1 MNCCNEYEGTC
12 TQGRD
17 CPIRKQR
24 MKEVNDAYTNGL
36 KDAQL
41 NDPIDDLADT
51 FKGLLTAMAVVL
63 VAWIAFLLLWGK

>member
-1 MNCCNEYEGTC
+1 MTECCNDFGNC

-24 MKEVNDAYTNGL
+24 AKEVNDAYINGYN
-36 KDAQL
+36 DAHL

-51 FKGLLTAMAVVL
+51 FKGLIAWLAVALCV
-63 VAWIAFLLLWGK
+63 WIVCLLIWGK

>member
-1 MNCCNEYEGTC
+1 MNCCDANGDC

-24 MKEVNDAYTNGL
+24 LKEINDAYANGF

-41 NDPIDDLADT
+41 NDPLDDIADT
-51 FKGLLTAMAVVL
+51 FKYLLIVMTVVL
-63 VAWIAFLLLWGK
+63 GAWIVFLIFWGKP

>member
-1 MNCCNEYEGTC
+1 MNCCNANGQC
-12 TQGRD
+12 DQGKD

-24 MKEVNDAYTNGL
+24 IKEVNDAYINGL

-51 FKGLLTAMAVVL
+51 FQGLLTAMAVVL
-63 VAWIAFLLLWGK
+63 IAWIAFLLLWGK